1 MTYAL
6 GTNIGRVSAVLAGA
20 AAWLLAAAPA
30 LAEDGPA
37 EKSLPY
43 YGDLGQAFMILAVFA
58 GLMFILGKYAWKP
71 IIGQLQRREK
81 EIGEKLQDTERRNRE
96 AKELE
101 AHYHARLDRADAE
114 AKQLLSKS
122 LEEAAKAREDLLAAA
137 RDEGSHT
144 IETAKT
150 EIEIFKKAAIEELQQ
165 ATANIAVSIAGE
177 ILRDQLSPAKQEELV
192 EQSLRRIRARAA
204 KEGG

>member
-1 MTYAL
+1 MTHAL
-6 GTNIGRVSAVLAGA
+6 GTNIGIASAALAGA

-37 EKSLPY
+37 EKSSPY

-96 AKELE
+96 SKELE

-114 AKQLLSKS
+114 AKQLLAKS
-122 LEEAAKAREDLLAAA
+122 LEEAAKAREELLAAA

-144 IETAKT
+144 IEAAKD
-150 EIEIFKKAAIEELQQ
+150 EIELFKQAAIEELQQ
-165 ATANIAVSIAGE
+165 ATAKMAVSIARE
-177 ILRDQLSPAKQEELV
+177 IIQDQLSPAKQEELV
-192 EQSLRRIRARAA
+192 EQSLRRIRARAD

>member
-1 MTYAL
+1 MTHAL
-6 GTNIGRVSAVLAGA
+6 GTNIGIASAALAAA

-37 EKSLPY
+37 EKSSPY

-96 AKELE
+96 SKELE
-101 AHYHARLDRADAE
+101 AHYHARLDRA
-114 AKQLLSKS
+114 
-122 LEEAAKAREDLLAAA
+122 R
-137 RDEGSHT
+137 
-144 IETAKT
+144 
-150 EIEIFKKAAIEELQQ
+150 
-165 ATANIAVSIAGE
+165 
-177 ILRDQLSPAKQEELV
+177 
-192 EQSLRRIRARAA
+192 
-204 KEGG
+204 

>member
-1 MTYAL
+1 MTHVL
-6 GTNIGRVSAVLAGA
+6 GTNIGIAWAGLAGA

-30 LAEDGPA
+30 LAEEAHA
-37 EKSLPY
+37 ETGAP
-43 YGDLGQAFMILAVFA
+43 YGDFGQAFMILAVFG

-81 EIGEKLQDTERRNRE
+81 EVGERLQDTERRNRQ

-114 AKQLLSKS
+114 AKQLLAKS
-122 LEEAAKAREDLLAAA
+122 LEEAAKAREELLAAA
-137 RDEGSHT
+137 RDEGKHT
-144 IETAKT
+144 IEAAVA
-150 EIEIFKKAAIEELQQ
+150 EIEQFKKAAIEELQQ
-165 ATANIAVSIAGE
+165 ATANMAVSIAGE
-177 ILRDQLSPAKQEELV
+177 IIRDQLSPEKQQELV
-192 EQSLRRIRARAA
+192 GQSLTRIRARTD

>member
-6 GTNIGRVSAVLAGA
+6 STNIGIASAGLAGA

-30 LAEDGPA
+30 LAEEGPA
-37 EKSLPY
+37 ETGAP
-43 YGDLGQAFMILAVFA
+43 YGDLGQAFMVLAVFG

-71 IIGQLQRREK
+71 IIAQLQRREK
-81 EIGEKLQDTERRNRE
+81 EIGERIKDTERRSRE

-114 AKQLLSKS
+114 AKQLLAKS
-122 LEEAAKAREDLLAAA
+122 LEEAAKAREELLAAA
-137 RDEGSHT
+137 REEGNRT
-144 IETAKT
+144 IGSAKS
-150 EIEIFKKAAIEELQQ
+150 EIELFKKAAIEELQQ
-165 ATANIAVSIAGE
+165 ATAGMAVSIAGE
-177 ILRDQLSPAKQEELV
+177 ILRDQLSPEKQKELL
-192 EQSLRRIRARAA
+192 EQSLRRIRIRTD

>member
-1 MTYAL
+1 MTHAL
-6 GTNIGRVSAVLAGA
+6 GSKIVRASAVLIGVA
-20 AAWLLAAAPA
+20 ALLLAGAPA
-30 LAEDGPA
+30 LAGDGSA
-37 EKSLPY
+37 EKTQPY

-81 EIGEKLQDTERRNRE
+81 EIGEKLGDTERRNRE

-114 AKQLLSKS
+114 AKQLISKS
-122 LEEAAKAREDLLAAA
+122 LDEAARAKEELLAAA
-137 RDEGSHT
+137 RDEGSRT

-150 EIEIFKKAAIEELQQ
+150 EIEMFKKAAIEELQQ
-165 ATANIAVSIAGE
+165 ATANIAVNIAGE
-177 ILRDQLSPAKQEELV
+177 ILRDQISPARQEELV
-192 EQSLRRIRARAA
+192 EQSLARIRARAD
-204 KEGG
+204 KEVG